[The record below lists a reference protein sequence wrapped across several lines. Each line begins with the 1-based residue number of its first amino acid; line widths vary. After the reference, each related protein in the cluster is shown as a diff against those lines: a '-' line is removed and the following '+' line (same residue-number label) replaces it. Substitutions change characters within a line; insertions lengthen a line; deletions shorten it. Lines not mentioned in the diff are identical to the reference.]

1 MYKPQ
6 FPYIGN
12 QAIITSDIVTLLA
25 GKDSVFVFGNQAVSL
40 SSQHTI
46 NLDAKD
52 KIILSSPKIEL
63 GNKAEAL
70 GEPIILGNALVHQLV
85 TLLDDLI
92 VFVTSVREATY
103 GDLSTIE
110 SNIAAPADVLYN
122 SLPTIRNA
130 INNSVRSNKVFL
142 QKN

>member
-6 FPYIGN
+6 FPYLGN
-12 QAIITSDIVTLLA
+12 QAIITSDRVTLLA
-25 GKDSVFVFGNQAVSL
+25 GKDSVFVFGNEAISL

-63 GNKAEAL
+63 GNKAEAI
-70 GEPIILGNALVHQLV
+70 GEPVILGNSLVYQLV
-85 TLLDDLI
+85 NLLDNLI
-92 VFVTSVREATY
+92 EFVTSVRDATY

-110 SNIAAPADVLYN
+110 SNIATPADALYN
-122 SLPTIRNA
+122 SLPIIRNA

>member
-12 QAIITSDIVTLLA
+12 QAIITSDRVTLLA

-70 GEPIILGNALVHQLV
+70 GEPIILGNALVYQLV
-85 TLLDDLI
+85 NLLDGLI
-92 VFVTSVREATY
+92 DFVTSVREATY

>member
-12 QAIITSDIVTLLA
+12 QAIITSDRVTLLA

-122 SLPTIRNA
+122 SIPTIRNA

>member
-12 QAIITSDIVTLLA
+12 QAIITSDRVTLLA